1 MPDWLTRSLAIAL
14 SVFVSVAPLD
24 AGESLTF
31 EKDVRPI
38 FKAYC
43 LDCHGG
49 GEAVKGHL
57 DLRLKRFVQ
66 RGGDSGPAIVAGRP
80 EESLLIERLKNGEMP
95 PGEKKVP
102 QEQVV
107 LIERWI
113 ASGAVVKRT
122 EPEHLDPGIDLTPEE
137 RAYWA
142 FQPVRRPEPPSFGP
156 NDRVRT
162 QIDAFVLAK
171 LAPARSVVRS
181 RRRQANTDPTRGLR
195 PHRAASC
202 EGGDRHV
209 PRGLG
214 RGRL

>member
-1 MPDWLTRSLAIAL
+1 MPNWLTRSLAIAL
-14 SVFVSVAPLD
+14 SVFVRVASVE
-24 AGESLTF
+24 AGEALTF

-107 LIERWI
+107 LIEAGSR
-113 ASGAVVKRT
+113 V
-122 EPEHLDPGIDLTPEE
+122 
-137 RAYWA
+137 
-142 FQPVRRPEPPSFGP
+142 GP
-156 NDRVRT
+156 W
-162 QIDAFVLAK
+162 
-171 LAPARSVVRS
+171 
-181 RRRQANTDPTRGLR
+181 
-195 PHRAASC
+195 
-202 EGGDRHV
+202 
-209 PRGLG
+209 
-214 RGRL
+214 

>member
-1 MPDWLTRSLAIAL
+1 MPNWLTRSLAIAL
-14 SVFVSVAPLD
+14 SVFVRVASVE
-24 AGESLTF
+24 AGEALTF

-107 LIERWI
+107 LIE
-113 ASGAVVKRT
+113 A
-122 EPEHLDPGIDLTPEE
+122 LDRE
-137 RAYWA
+137 W
-142 FQPVRRPEPPSFGP
+142 
-156 NDRVRT
+156 
-162 QIDAFVLAK
+162 
-171 LAPARSVVRS
+171 
-181 RRRQANTDPTRGLR
+181 
-195 PHRAASC
+195 
-202 EGGDRHV
+202 
-209 PRGLG
+209 G
-214 RGRL
+214 RGEANGARTPRPRH